1 MSNDPQNKTTKR
13 RERERGERDILTLV
27 LIHWRIDVLYI
38 ENNTRNMCVEYKF
51 EIFCLFI

>member
-1 MSNDPQNKTTKR
+1 MIHKTKQQKE
-13 RERERGERDILTLV
+13 ERERGERDILTLV